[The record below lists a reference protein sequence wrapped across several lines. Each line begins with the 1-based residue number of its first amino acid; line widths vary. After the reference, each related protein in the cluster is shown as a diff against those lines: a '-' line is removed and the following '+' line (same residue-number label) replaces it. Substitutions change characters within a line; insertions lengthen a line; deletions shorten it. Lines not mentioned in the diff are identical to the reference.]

1 MKKLTLIAII
11 LGISLISCK
20 DTTNLLPNVTGKS
33 GEVIVII
40 EPDLWD
46 SKTGTLL
53 KDIFTQPYPGLPQN
67 EPLFDLV
74 HIPYASFSNIFKT
87 HRNLIFIKLEEDAH
101 EAKVVVEKDRWAKP
115 QLIMHVVA
123 PDKQSLE
130 NLLAEKGGVLIDRV
144 IRKEMGRYR
153 DNYKKY
159 EELEITGRL
168 AKKFGI
174 KMTVPKGY
182 SIDVDSSDFMWIENR
197 GHGDLIQ
204 GILIFQYP
212 KPNVEVNDFY
222 IAAKRDQFTKKYV
235 PGPNPNTYMVI
246 ERELF
251 PQSRDITI
259 NKIKGKELRGLW
271 KVENDFMGGPF
282 VSFTFIE
289 ENSNLVTHIDAFVYA
304 PQVDKRD
311 YMRQL
316 EAILNTLE
324 KIDEPAN

>member
-11 LGISLISCK
+11 LGITLISCK
-20 DTTNLLPNVTGKS
+20 DTTKLLPNVTGKS

-40 EPDLWD
+40 EPNLWD
-46 SKTGTLL
+46 SNTGTLI
-53 KDIFTQPYPGLPQN
+53 KEIFTQPYPGLPQN

-74 HIPYASFSNIFKT
+74 HIPFASFTNIFKT
-87 HRNLIFIKLEEDAH
+87 HRNLIFIKIEEDAH

-130 NLLAEKGGVLIDRV
+130 NLLNEKGGVLIDRV

-159 EELEITGRL
+159 EELKITEHL

-174 KMTVPKGY
+174 KMVIPKGY
-182 SIDVDSSDFMWIENR
+182 SLDVDSSDFSWIESR

-212 KPNVEVNDFY
+212 KPDVELTDFY
-222 IAAKRDQFTKKYV
+222 IAAKRDQFTQKYV
-235 PGPNPNTYMVI
+235 PGPNPNTYMAI
-246 ERELF
+246 ERDLF
-251 PQSRDITI
+251 PQSRNIKI
-259 NKIKGKELRGLW
+259 NNIDGTELRGLW

-282 VSFTFIE
+282 VSFTF
-289 ENSNLVTHIDAFVYA
+289 SNEKNNKITHIDAFVYA
-304 PQVDKRD
+304 PQFDKRD
-311 YMRQL
+311 YMRQV

-324 KIDEPAN
+324 KINEPAN